1 MGVTKAKT
9 MLYVHQTDP
18 FIFPPGHTG
27 QHPSQLIGPF
37 NWVLTKEI
45 YWCVHNIQALPIKLC
60 HNLLCSLSS
69 PVAIWML
76 ITREKVRATHWRGQI
91 FFYQPGSLSGY
102 MEKSTPSLPTH
113 TGLHRD
119 VRSSFIYNP
128 PKLEEAKIFFN
139 KWMDKQADT
148 MVYHSAI
155 KRNELYAKIWMN
167 VKCISPGERR
177 QCKGYSMSF
186 HRYDI
191 LKKAKL

>member
-45 YWCVHNIQALPIKLC
+45 YW
-60 HNLLCSLSS
+60 
-69 PVAIWML
+69 W
-76 ITREKVRATHWRGQI
+76 GQI